1 MRRQRKAVMCDADW
15 SSLHHSLCILQVHS
29 TADLCV
35 CACVSVCMRLCVSL
49 FHINTQRGGEK
60 GMLAGSCPA
69 NTLHK
74 RRVFNYR
81 RSAGIKVFMFSTFY
95 FPGSHQS
102 TFRYIN
108 VEKTENVSTSA
119 PGIFFIQQGNAWA
132 SWKETLNSCQIT
144 EAVKLL
150 L

>member
-1 MRRQRKAVMCDADW
+1 
-15 SSLHHSLCILQVHS
+15 
-29 TADLCV
+29 
-35 CACVSVCMRLCVSL
+35 
-49 FHINTQRGGEK
+49 
-60 GMLAGSCPA
+60 MLAGSCPA

-119 PGIFFIQQGNAWA
+119 PGIFFIQQGNA
-132 SWKETLNSCQIT
+132 
-144 EAVKLL
+144 
-150 L
+150 

>member
-1 MRRQRKAVMCDADW
+1 MRV
-15 SSLHHSLCILQVHS
+15 
-29 TADLCV
+29 
-35 CACVSVCMRLCVSL
+35 CVSL
-49 FHINTQRGGEK
+49 FHIHTQRGGEK
-60 GMLAGSCPA
+60 GMLAGSRPA
-69 NTLHK
+69 NTLHCLHY

-119 PGIFFIQQGNAWA
+119 PGNFFIQQGNA
-132 SWKETLNSCQIT
+132 
-144 EAVKLL
+144 
-150 L
+150 